1 MSYYRLPIYKNE
13 FIKRNIDIK
22 KIIFEEKYSITIFI
36 ENFFKNLECGN
47 LKYINDYFEKNNF
60 NTNNKKIDFI
70 YTYLSQFKK
79 YNKNTLLY
87 NFHKGQNK
95 NKNLLNYEDLYV
107 KFNISDLDILE
118 NLNINEYIK
127 EIENTWLPDKITK
140 FNHTF
145 DLIKMGYR
153 NF

>member
-1 MSYYRLPIYKNE
+1 M
-13 FIKRNIDIK
+13 
-22 KIIFEEKYSITIFI
+22 
-36 ENFFKNLECGN
+36 
-47 LKYINDYFEKNNF
+47 
-60 NTNNKKIDFI
+60 
-70 YTYLSQFKK
+70 SQFKK